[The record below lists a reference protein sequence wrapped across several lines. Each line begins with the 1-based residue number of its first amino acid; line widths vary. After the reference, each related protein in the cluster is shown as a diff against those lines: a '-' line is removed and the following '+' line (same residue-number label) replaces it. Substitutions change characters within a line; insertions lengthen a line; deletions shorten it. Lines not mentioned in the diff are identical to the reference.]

1 VLCSARGDARQ
12 LAGRG
17 ADLGARRPGRG
28 PGREAAWR
36 WAASGSALGLHGSLA
51 RVQPGSRPAAA
62 VQGVPGRG
70 AESGDCC
77 SWRRDEPRDWGQGG
91 RLGGGE
97 GEGGRGPAAGGGA
110 GGRGREEAGG
120 AGCVEAGGGGYS
132 GGKTPWRLWLLG
144 ERKKLNLADT
154 MLE

>member
-1 VLCSARGDARQ
+1 MAAGARPARGGGEQER
-12 LAGRG
+12 
-17 ADLGARRPGRG
+17 
-28 PGREAAWR
+28 
-36 WAASGSALGLHGSLA
+36 
-51 RVQPGSRPAAA
+51 
-62 VQGVPGRG
+62 
-70 AESGDCC
+70 
-77 SWRRDEPRDWGQGG
+77 SW

-120 AGCVEAGGGGYS
+120 AGSVEAGGGGYS
-132 GGKTPWRLWLLG
+132 GGETPWRLWLLG